1 MAGPDPAISRGI
13 VLEQM
18 AGSSPI
24 GAKLSGPHLNLRVMA
39 GLDPA
44 INRRTC
50 LDRSPGQ
57 AR

>member
-1 MAGPDPAISRGI
+1 MALRFN
-13 VLEQM
+13 VM
-18 AGSSPI
+18 A
-24 GAKLSGPHLNLRVMA
+24 LSFNVMALRFNVMALRFNVMA

-44 INRRTC
+44 IHRRTC